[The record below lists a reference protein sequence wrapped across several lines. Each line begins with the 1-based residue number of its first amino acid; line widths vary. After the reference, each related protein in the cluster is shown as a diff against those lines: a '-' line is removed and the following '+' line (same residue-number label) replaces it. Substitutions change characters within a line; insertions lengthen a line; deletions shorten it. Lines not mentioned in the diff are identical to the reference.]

1 MRPLYDSILDCI
13 GDTPCVR
20 LNRVTTGL
28 QGSLYAKVEYMNPAS
43 SVKDRI
49 AVNIINDL
57 ERSGKLKPGG
67 TIIEATS
74 GNTGAGLAMVAAVR
88 SSVKP
93 RRLRPVMLTAR
104 ACRGL
109 PSTVMKGGTSCAT

>member
-67 TIIEATS
+67 TII
-74 GNTGAGLAMVAAVR
+74 
-88 SSVKP
+88 
-93 RRLRPVMLTAR
+93 
-104 ACRGL
+104 
-109 PSTVMKGGTSCAT
+109 